1 MAITPITISIID
13 DHPLAIEGIQNML
26 RSTPEI
32 NILNSYNSGE
42 ALLQGISQE
51 QPDVLLLDILLPGQN
66 GSDLAAIISKTY
78 PKIKIIAI
86 TSLDAPVHL
95 RTMMRHGCKG
105 YILKNTDKTALV
117 NAIKQVYGGAEYI
130 DPQLKEKMLNHV
142 LHFQK
147 MGNGKSPDLTQREK
161 EILKLIVDE
170 MTCQE
175 IADKLFLSLRTVE
188 THRFN
193 LQKKLGVNNNI
204 GLVKIAIQMGLVN
217 S

>member
-1 MAITPITISIID
+1 MPITVSITD

-26 RSTPEI
+26 HSTPDI
-32 NILNSYNSGE
+32 TVLNTYHSGE
-42 ALLQGISQE
+42 SLLRGLE
-51 QPDVLLLDILLPGQN
+51 RGQPDVLLLDILLPDHN
-66 GSDLAAIISKTY
+66 GADLAGTISKAY
-78 PKIKIIAI
+78 PKIRIMAI

-95 RTMMRHGCKG
+95 RNMMRQGCKG
-105 YILKNTDKTALV
+105 YILKNTDKASLV
-117 NAIKQVYGGAEYI
+117 AAIKQVHDGHEYI
-130 DPQLKEKMLNHV
+130 DPSLKEKMLHHV
-142 LHFQK
+142 LHYQK
-147 MGNGKSPDLTQREK
+147 LATGKSPDLTQREK

-170 MTCQE
+170 LTSQE